1 MEYFQN
7 LIYQEELLL
16 PYIDSATLDT
26 ANSFLNTTIVV
37 SATSFSAA
45 NNVYP
50 RIEIKSQIVNNT
62 NCQITSTYF
71 INGTTSP
78 KVSIRIIK
86 NDIARRMFILQQQV
100 PFEEEMFLATYME
113 NILGSTQNL
122 AYIRGFL
129 CYIAWI
135 SLIEDGYIWISD
147 YNFNNSKNTYLSL
160 VGQYY
165 TDLIM
170 EYQYNAVPYD
180 LSLILSTALGW
191 SRVWRD
197 PLYALVIGT
206 YQVLYLQNF
215 YNQAHDRV
223 SLETAAIANL
233 KVTAKGIMTK
243 ILSLEEAI
251 SS

>member
-1 MEYFQN
+1 MEY
-7 LIYQEELLL
+7 LQELAFVYEINL
-16 PYIDSATLDT
+16 PYVDPEVLNT
-26 ANSFLNTTIVV
+26 ANSFLNTEISVGPTTFT
-37 SATSFSAA
+37 ATS
-45 NNVYP
+45 VIYP

-206 YQVLYLQNF
+206 YQVLYLQ
-215 YNQAHDRV
+215 
-223 SLETAAIANL
+223 I
-233 KVTAKGIMTK
+233 
-243 ILSLEEAI
+243 
-251 SS
+251 